1 MASQARQQPHWQ
13 PPPSP
18 SPEDHI
24 KLPPLTIWNSLTRS
38 KTPFIPLDSKNKRVT
53 WYVCGPTVYDDA
65 HLGHARNYVS
75 TDIIRRIMKD
85 YFKFDVKF
93 VMNITDVDD
102 KIIVRGRQQHLLE
115 EFNDTARRKGTATVE
130 DTCLAALKAYVAKN
144 LPLLPKDIDPRDVSK
159 QIDNYH
165 DLILNGKA
173 LDGGSPGDK
182 EAKIKM
188 HIKTVLVASAAMVSL
203 KTGSILQGDFNKQ
216 VQDILL
222 PYLDSLYGSTINA
235 NDHSIFTKLTKKFE
249 DRFMEDVRALN
260 CVDPDV
266 VTRVTEYGQPIV
278 DFVEKI
284 KKNGFAYRTS
294 DGSVYFDIG
303 AFEAANNSY
312 ARLEPWNRH
321 DKDLQADGEGALTKK
336 TSEKRSDADFALWKS
351 SKPGE
356 PSWPSPWGNGR
367 PGWHI
372 ECSAMASDKLGSQID
387 IHSGGVDLAF
397 PHHDNELAQSEAY
410 WCDTAHPTQHQW
422 VNYFLHMG
430 HLSIQG
436 SKMSKSL
443 KNFTTIREA
452 LGRGDWTPR
461 GLRIVFLLGGWR
473 EGIEITDDLVKE
485 GSSWEDKVNVS
496 VEPLKL
502 LRCRLRIDNAQ
513 NFFMKMTDILDKQAS
528 NHQADAEQATWPPL
542 QKAKT
547 DVFDAL
553 CDSFNT
559 PSAMRAISDL
569 ISDYNSADKAALTI
583 DQQLATGRWVT
594 SIVNMFGLNGPA
606 TISDSSIGWSGIDIP
621 EYAKPYLASISQLR
635 DTLRQQARSSSDLD
649 PERLKKHIAVS
660 LPPQD
665 ASSSSSIDASA
676 AAVPYQQILSAV
688 RAEVS
693 TLTPSPSLPQD
704 ILQLCDRIRDVHLW
718 DLSIYLED
726 RADGAPSLIRPVTKE
741 LRTLKAKEKA
751 QQAAKEDAKK
761 VALAEREKAEKAKE
775 EKGRVSQLDMFKS
788 EEWSAWDE
796 DGVPVKDKEGVEV
809 TKSRGKKL
817 RKEWERQR
825 KVHEAWREANG
836 LGAP

>member
-1 MASQARQQPHWQ
+1 
-13 PPPSP
+13 
-18 SPEDHI
+18 
-24 KLPPLTIWNSLTRS
+24 
-38 KTPFIPLDSKNKRVT
+38 
-53 WYVCGPTVYDDA
+53 
-65 HLGHARNYVS
+65 
-75 TDIIRRIMKD
+75 MKD
-85 YFKFDVKF
+85 YFKFHVTF

-130 DTCLAALKAYVAKN
+130 ETCLAALKAYVSKN
-144 LPLLPKDIDPRDVSK
+144 LPLLPSETAPEEISK
-159 QIDNYH
+159 QIDKHY
-165 DLILNGKA
+165 DMVINGKS
-173 LDGGSPGDK
+173 LDGGVPGDK

-188 HIKTVLVASAAMVSL
+188 HIKTALAASEAMTSL
-203 KTGSILQGDFNKQ
+203 KTDSIPTKDFNDG

-235 NDHSIFTKLTKKFE
+235 NDHSIFTKLTTKFE
-249 DRFMEDVRALN
+249 DRFMEDIRALN

-266 VTRVTEYGQPIV
+266 VTRVTEYGQQIV
-278 DFVEKI
+278 DFVEKVE
-284 KKNGFAYRTS
+284 KNGFAYQTS
-294 DGSVYFDIG
+294 DGSVYFDIE
-303 AFEAANNSY
+303 AFEAANNNY
-312 ARLEPWNRH
+312 ARLEPWNRN

-410 WCDTAHPTQHQW
+410 WCDKGQQTQHQW
-422 VNYFLHMG
+422 VNYFMHMG

-485 GSSWEDKVNVS
+485 GSSWEDKVN
-496 VEPLKL
+496 
-502 LRCRLRIDNAQ
+502 
-513 NFFMKMTDILDKQAS
+513 NFFIKMNDMLDKQSS
-528 NHQADAEQATWPPL
+528 NRRADPQEADSQQEDAQTAVWQPL
-542 QKAKT
+542 QKART

-559 PSAMRAISDL
+559 PSAMRAISEL
-569 ISDYNSADKAALTI
+569 ISVYNSADKAALTI
-583 DQQLATGRWVT
+583 DQLLSTGRWVS
-594 SIVNMFGLNGPA
+594 SITNMFGLNGRA
-606 TISDSSIGWSGIDIP
+606 SISDPSIGWSGIEVP
-621 EYAKPYLASISQLR
+621 QYAKPYLTSISQLR
-635 DTLRQQARSSSDLD
+635 DTLRQQARSSSNKLD
-649 PERLKKHIAVS
+649 SEQVKLLASQP
-660 LPPQD
+660 
-665 ASSSSSIDASA
+665 ASSQPTEEVAEA
-676 AAVPYQQILSAV
+676 APYQKLLSTFCTD
-688 RAEVS
+688 VS
-693 TLTPSPSLPQD
+693 ALGPSPTLSQD

-718 DLSIYLED
+718 ELGIYLED

-741 LRTLKAKEKA
+741 LRAAKANEKA
-751 QQAAKEDAKK
+751 QQEAREQAKRL
-761 VALAEREKAEKAKE
+761 ALAEREKAEKAKE
-775 EKGRVSQLDMFKS
+775 EKGRVSHLEMFKT

-796 DGVPVKDKEGVEV
+796 DGVPVKDKEGAEV

-836 LGAP
+836 LGVP

>member
-1 MASQARQQPHWQ
+1 MATLARQQPHWQ
-13 PPPSP
+13 PPPPP
-18 SPEDHI
+18 SPDDNVE
-24 KLPPLTIWNSLTRS
+24 LPPLAIWNSLTRS
-38 KTPFIPLDSKNKRVT
+38 KTPFIPLDWKNRRVT

-85 YFKFDVKF
+85 YFKFHVTF

-130 DTCLAALKAYVAKN
+130 ETCLAALKAYISKN
-144 LPLLPKDIDPRDVSK
+144 LPLLPSETAPEEVSK
-159 QIDNYH
+159 QVEEHY
-165 DLILNGKA
+165 DLVINGKS
-173 LDGGSPGDK
+173 LDGGVPGDK

-188 HIKTVLVASAAMVSL
+188 HIKTALAASEAMTSL
-203 KTGSILQGDFNKQ
+203 KTDPIPSKDFNDR

-266 VTRVTEYGQPIV
+266 VTRVTEYGQQIV
-278 DFVEKI
+278 DFVGKVE
-284 KKNGFAYRTS
+284 KNGFAYRTS
-294 DGSVYFDIG
+294 DGSVYFDIE
-303 AFEAANNSY
+303 AFEAANNNY
-312 ARLEPWNRH
+312 ARLEPWNRN

-336 TSEKRSDADFALWKS
+336 SSEKRSDADFALWKS

-372 ECSAMASDKLGSQID
+372 ECSAMASDKLGCQID

-410 WCDTAHPTQHQW
+410 WCDKGQQTQHQW
-422 VNYFLHMG
+422 VNYFMHMG

-485 GSSWEDKVNVS
+485 GSSWEDKVN
-496 VEPLKL
+496 
-502 LRCRLRIDNAQ
+502 
-513 NFFMKMTDILDKQAS
+513 NFFIKMSDMLDKQPS
-528 NHQADAEQATWPPL
+528 HRRVDPQQADSQQEDPQTAVWQPL
-542 QKAKT
+542 QKART

-559 PSAMRAISDL
+559 PSAMRAISEL
-569 ISDYNSADKAALTI
+569 VSDYNSADKAALTI
-583 DQQLATGRWVT
+583 DQLLATGRWVT
-594 SIVNMFGLNGPA
+594 SITNMFGLNGRA
-606 TISDSSIGWSGIDIP
+606 SISDPSIGWSGIDVP
-621 EYAKPYLASISQLR
+621 QYAKPYLTSISQLR
-635 DTLRQQARSSSDLD
+635 DSLRQQARSSSNKL
-649 PERLKKHIAVS
+649 ESEQLKLLAS
-660 LPPQD
+660 QP
-665 ASSSSSIDASA
+665 ASSQATEDVAEA
-676 AAVPYQQILSAV
+676 APYQKLLSTFCTD
-688 RAEVS
+688 VS
-693 TLTPSPSLPQD
+693 ALGPSPTLSQD

-718 DLSIYLED
+718 DLGIYLED

-741 LRTLKAKEKA
+741 LRAAKANEKA
-751 QQAAKEDAKK
+751 QQEAREQAKRL
-761 VALAEREKAEKAKE
+761 ALAERGKAEKAKE
-775 EKGRVSQLDMFKS
+775 EKGRVSHLEMFKTG
-788 EEWSAWDE
+788 EWSAWDE

-836 LGAP
+836 LGVP